1 MGNDNGD
8 RCKTSESKTHAASEL
23 VACILREVD
32 TANAYVLELGDAVS
46 RADRQRAATLK
57 VEVDVAWKNAE
68 AAIVG
73 LERMSGRRE
82 TVARGA
88 LRQSQVSARSIS
100 TELWKLVTRGSGKP
114 DLTTNE

>member
-1 MGNDNGD
+1 MALQTWGYSGC
-8 RCKTSESKTHAASEL
+8 RGPHPASEL

-73 LERMSGRRE
+73 LERLSGRRE
-82 TVARGA
+82 TVARAA
-88 LRQSQVSARSIS
+88 LQQSQVSARSIS
-100 TELWKLVTRGSGKP
+100 AELWKLVMNTSGKS
-114 DLTTNE
+114 DMTANK